1 MRHAALLLLAA
12 ACAPAP
18 EAPPP
23 RSRDENGLWARR
35 VWLHE
40 AQDDAAIEALVST
53 HRLPLKRKPGV
64 ARSIS
69 SDRGPTHE
77 KHWMILSF

>member
-1 MRHAALLLLAA
+1 MRHAAALLLAA

-53 HRLPLKRKPGV
+53 LRARGV
-64 ARSIS
+64 TRFYPFLGPPDETCLLYT
-69 SDRGPTHE
+69 SDAADE
-77 KHWMILSF
+77 